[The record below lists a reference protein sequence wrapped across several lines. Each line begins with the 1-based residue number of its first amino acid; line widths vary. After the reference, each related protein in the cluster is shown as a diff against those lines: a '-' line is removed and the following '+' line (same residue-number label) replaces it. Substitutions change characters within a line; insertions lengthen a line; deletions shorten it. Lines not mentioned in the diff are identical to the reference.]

1 MLRYR
6 INPDSSV
13 PAYRQLSDQINA
25 EIRSGVLTN
34 GTQLPTVRE
43 MAETMR
49 LSCGTVK
56 RAYDRLQEMG
66 DIEMTRRKGTY
77 VKYVRETEDSRKIRA
92 MKSIDV
98 MLRQLN
104 ELNFSLREIQIFL
117 NLKLREWGLKRSGVR
132 VALITDCAEIEPA
145 VARQLSAL
153 GSVALTLYPPK
164 QLREYPYSIDEQA
177 DVILLPTESPRAAE
191 TLPIDKTKI
200 AAVAMASDGRLL
212 FGLLPFL
219 GKTVGVLCEGEAF
232 FSLVCAHIPPEYAR
246 TLARVSYAELNDAL
260 PACAALVY
268 PADAL
273 LPEGAEIER
282 FRAEN
287 RLIPFR
293 YALDEGSMLLMAQQL
308 SRIRDERQVRPGGL
322 EYD

>member
-6 INPDSSV
+6 INPDSGA

-25 EIRSGVLTN
+25 EIRSGVLPR

-43 MAETMR
+43 MADQMR

-92 MKSIDV
+92 MKAIDV
-98 MLRQLN
+98 MLKQLS

-117 NLKLREWGLKRSGVR
+117 NLKLRELGLARSGVR
-132 VALITDCAEIEPA
+132 IALVTDCAEIEPA

-153 GSVALTLYPPK
+153 GNVTVTLCPPR
-164 QLREYPYSIDEQA
+164 QMREFPYSVDEQA
-177 DVILLPTESPRAAE
+177 DVILVPPENLRAAE
-191 TLPIDKTKI
+191 AFPADKSKI
-200 AAVAMASDGRLL
+200 VFVAMASDARFA
-212 FGLLPFL
+212 FGALPFL
-219 GKTVGVLCEGEAF
+219 KGEVGVLCEGTPF
-232 FSLVCAHIPPEYAR
+232 FSLVCASFPPEYAR
-246 TLARVSYAELNDAL
+246 ALTRVSAGELNGAL
-260 PACAALVY
+260 SRLSALIY
-268 PADAL
+268 PADAA
-273 LPEGAEIER
+273 LPESDAMEA

-293 YALDEGSMLLMAQQL
+293 YALDEGSMLLMAQHIC
-308 SRIRDERQVRPGGL
+308 RIRDERQARPGIL